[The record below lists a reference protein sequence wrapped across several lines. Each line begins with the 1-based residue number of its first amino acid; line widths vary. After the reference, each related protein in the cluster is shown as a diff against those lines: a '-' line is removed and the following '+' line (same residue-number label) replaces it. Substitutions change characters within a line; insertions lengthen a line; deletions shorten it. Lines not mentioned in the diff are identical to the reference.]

1 MDPRDAFISYVEED
15 AAFAGALGTELRGL
29 GHSTWTYEDDGI
41 PGESYLTQ
49 VHAAIA
55 VCKVFILVATPQS
68 VHAHQVIREVEQ
80 AHEQQ
85 KIIIPGR
92 VKITHADFASAN
104 PILQMA
110 SGTAVSLSSD
120 GADVVKIAQRVQMT
134 IQRREVK
141 APASANTHTPALLGS
156 AVIANVVSQGANA
169 VQGSHKPDARP
180 EPSNRSRA
188 ARAP

>member
-85 KIIIPGR
+85 KIIIPVR
-92 VKITHADFASAN
+92 EDYSRRLRLRQPYPAN
-104 PILQMA
+104 GEWNC
-110 SGTAVSLSSD
+110 S
-120 GADVVKIAQRVQMT
+120 VVV
-134 IQRREVK
+134 
-141 APASANTHTPALLGS
+141 L
-156 AVIANVVSQGANA
+156 
-169 VQGSHKPDARP
+169 
-180 EPSNRSRA
+180 
-188 ARAP
+188 